1 MVINIDNLPN
11 FTSIFEEIEKRSRE
25 NRVGAFTTV
34 EANTAKIRKPL
45 KKTKPLA
52 VTQRESTKLS
62 TFGRNAIDSASRS
75 SCRVIERRV
84 CNRSVPCLLIDPA
97 KLQGEPRLTEAAN
110 KLSNEELASLYEDIL
125 KPVLWIFIQFFMSEA
140 EKTRTCAMELYEV
153 RQIYFELNN

>member
-1 MVINIDNLPN
+1 MSMVINIDNLPN

-45 KKTKPLA
+45 RRTKSLA
-52 VTQRESTKLS
+52 VTQRESTQRS
-62 TFGRNAIDSASRS
+62 TFGRNASYSASRS

-84 CNRSVPCLLIDPA
+84 CSRSVPCPLIDPA

-110 KLSNEELASLYEDIL
+110 KLSNEELTLLYEDIL
-125 KPVLWIFIQFFMSEA
+125 NLWIFTLFFMSEA
-140 EKTRTCAMELYEV
+140 EKTRTCAMELNEV
-153 RQIYFELNN
+153 RQFYFELNN